1 MTTAE
6 MQEKIKLIIEKE
18 FGVSTFAVLK
28 EAEGFSLVK
37 FILDD
42 NLCKTV
48 KDMFTEIFQ
57 NQFLCD
63 EAELDK
69 AENIDDNRHVFY
81 EILQNEDYNPFGF
94 LSTYSDVTISY
105 SEACLNQLMGFAFR
119 FNVNDNYIWIY
130 QQINYPQLINK
141 SKNVYAIL
149 SGLSGNPIYSQLDK
163 DILKIER
170 KIDFLI
176 IGNSIITYQ
185 IKLLQRCF
193 QFETYVRNE
202 AKKTVDII
210 SEMDIVDGLD
220 RFVALGDQKSL
231 TNARKLVKAKNS
243 PVLRMNKATLIQ
255 KLDTLPRYKGKFEIK
270 DEKIVVNNQKQ
281 AIEFI
286 KMLNDSILKSEL
298 TDAEYDSTV
307 KTELEPLKQA

>member
-28 EAEGFSLVK
+28 EEEGFSLVK

-48 KDMFTEIFQ
+48 KEMFVEIFQ

-94 LSTYSDVTISY
+94 LNTYSDVTISY

-119 FNVNDNYIWIY
+119 FNVNENYIWIY
-130 QQINYPQLINK
+130 QQIYYPQLINK
-141 SKNVYAIL
+141 SRNVYAIL
-149 SGLSGNPIYSQLDK
+149 SRLSGNPVYSQLDK

-193 QFETYVRNE
+193 QFDTYVRNE

-243 PVLRMNKATLIQ
+243 PVLRMNKMTLLQ

-270 DEKIVVNNQKQ
+270 NEKIVVNNQKQ